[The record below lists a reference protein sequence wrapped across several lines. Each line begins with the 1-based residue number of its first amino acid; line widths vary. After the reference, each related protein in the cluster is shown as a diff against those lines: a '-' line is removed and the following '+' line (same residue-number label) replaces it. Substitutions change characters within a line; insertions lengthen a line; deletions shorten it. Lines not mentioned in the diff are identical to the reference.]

1 MKPSLV
7 FLAAATTLVA
17 AVSASAHLV
26 AAPAPSSA
34 GAKLPPATRPG
45 EVVLYGHVKSLTRS
59 GSRFQLRFDPAWWL
73 TGLTAKRAKL
83 EDTGSSEVPNDY
95 YIVEEGHRLLTY
107 FVPAT
112 AHVTILTR
120 AGIPAN
126 LGGTPITV
134 SELAQIVKGR
144 NPRGRQLMEPKAGF
158 WIRVAGDTVR
168 SLDQQYQP

>member
-1 MKPSLV
+1 M
-7 FLAAATTLVA
+7 
-17 AVSASAHLV
+17 
-26 AAPAPSSA
+26 
-34 GAKLPPATRPG
+34 
-45 EVVLYGHVKSLTRS
+45 
-59 GSRFQLRFDPAWWL
+59 
-73 TGLTAKRAKL
+73 
-83 EDTGSSEVPNDY
+83 
-95 YIVEEGHRLLTY
+95 
-107 FVPAT
+107 
-112 AHVTILTR
+112 TILTR